1 MNTKVILKQNGKL
14 LKNKITS
21 INKGYGS
28 MGIVWEF
35 QSSIN
40 DKDPISV
47 KLLNVEKHDGSIE
60 NFEYEIIPFTLKQ
73 ELAKN

>member
-1 MNTKVILKQNGKL
+1 
-14 LKNKITS
+14 
-21 INKGYGS
+21 
-28 MGIVWEF
+28 MGIVWEVE
-35 QSSIN
+35 SSIN

-47 KLLNVEKHDGSIE
+47 KLLNVKKHDGSIE

>member
-1 MNTKVILKQNGKL
+1 M

-21 INKGYGS
+21 VNDRYGS
-28 MGIVWEF
+28 MGIVWEVE
-35 QSSIN
+35 SSIN

-47 KLLNVEKHDGSIE
+47 KLLNVKKHDGSIE